1 MRVGASVF
9 RDVRAKAIAT
19 RVRLWWLTLKNRCLI
34 CGNRYARAA
43 LVQVAQVV
51 CRMPQTQYAALYR
64 RIAARR
70 GKKRALIAVA
80 HALVRTIY
88 HLLKNDV
95 EYQEPGPDYLLKRNP
110 ERELND
116 LKRRAARLGLDLVPQ
131 AA

>member
-1 MRVGASVF
+1 
-9 RDVRAKAIAT
+9 
-19 RVRLWWLTLKNRCLI
+19 
-34 CGNRYARAA
+34 
-43 LVQVAQVV
+43 
-51 CRMPQTQYAALYR
+51 
-64 RIAARR
+64 
-70 GKKRALIAVA
+70 LIAVA